1 MAPTL
6 ESLKSEAL
14 KLSED
19 SRAQLAAFLL
29 ESLEPPGEPK
39 SEQWW
44 LEEAVRRDQELA
56 SGAVEG
62 LAWEDVLTRARA
74 RLR

>member
-1 MAPTL
+1 L

-14 KLSED
+14 KLSEA

-29 ESLEPPGEPK
+29 ESLEPPVESR

-44 LEEAVRRDQELA
+44 LEEAVRRDEELA

-62 LAWEDVLTRARA
+62 LPWDDVLARARARA